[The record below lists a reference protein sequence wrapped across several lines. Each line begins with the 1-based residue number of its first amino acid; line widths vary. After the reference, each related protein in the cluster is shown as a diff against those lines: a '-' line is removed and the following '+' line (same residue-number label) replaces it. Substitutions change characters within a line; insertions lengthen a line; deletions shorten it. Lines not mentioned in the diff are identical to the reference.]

1 MRQVIIYPGEDGYWV
16 AECPSLPGCISQGK
30 TKQEVVANI
39 KEAIEG
45 YVLSL
50 EEDGLPVPDEHF
62 EALVVAVVE
71 MNVTYSIEV
80 NGRFVIIEDVPA
92 RVNVE
97 TGERFFSP
105 ETVECLQQAVWERCQ
120 PVRTIETPVYD
131 YAALT

>member
-1 MRQVIIYPGEDGYWV
+1 MTLRSISYETSLAGRLGEENKMSNHETV
-16 AECPSLPGCISQGK
+16 RETL
-30 TKQEVVANI
+30 
-39 KEAIEG
+39 
-45 YVLSL
+45 
-50 EEDGLPVPDEHF
+50 
-62 EALVVAVVE
+62 VE
-71 MNVTYSIEV
+71 MSVTYSIEV

-105 ETVECLQQAVWERCQ
+105 ETVECLQQAVWERCK